1 MNQRPARSRLM
12 RPVAIAALLLAVVA
26 VFLVVRAVRGRRS
39 AVMAVQTEAVARRD
53 ISQTVEATGTVEP
66 VEIVEIKSKASGQI
80 LRMPVEIGS
89 VVRAGDLLA
98 QIDTV
103 NVQNTYD
110 EAYAA
115 LKAAQASLDISRAQ
129 AKRANELFS
138 REVITTDQHESATLA
153 YANAQSTLVRAR
165 SGLSTAR
172 QALDD
177 ATVRA
182 PSDGTIIEQDVTK
195 GQVIASAT
203 SSASGGTTLLKM
215 ADLSRVRMQ
224 ALVGETDIGNVQA
237 GMPATVTVDAFPNRP
252 FQGTVLKIEPQAVVQ
267 QSVTMF
273 PVLVSIANENGLLLP
288 GMNGEVTIS
297 ISERTG
303 VLAVPLDAVRSAREL
318 PALAPALGLIADSL
332 QAQVQRQVAASLAAR
347 ERLRGDSTRVGLA
360 GGLHGDSARIGPRG
374 GFRGD
379 SMHMRGAR
387 RGGGAWGRG
396 GPGGR
401 NGAGGPNGAGGGAM
415 MARAGGGSGS
425 GRSGQAQVVLVKTAN
440 GLEPRVVRIGIS
452 DFDYSEVLDGLK
464 EGDEVALLSVAAVQ
478 AKRQSD
484 QAQLKQ
490 RMGSGMPGVGSAPTG
505 GGRGSGGGR

>member
-1 MNQRPARSRLM
+1 M
-12 RPVAIAALLLAVVA
+12 RPVAIAALLFVVIA
-26 VFLVVRAVRGRRS
+26 AFFVVRVVRGRRS
-39 AVMAVQTEAVARRD
+39 AVTSVQTEAIARRD
-53 ISQTVEATGTVEP
+53 ISQSVEATGTVEP

-89 VVRAGDLLA
+89 VVRAGELLA

-153 YANAQSTLVRAR
+153 YANAQSMLVRAR
-165 SGLSTAR
+165 SDLSTAR

-215 ADLSRVRMQ
+215 ADLGRVQMQ
-224 ALVGETDIGNVQA
+224 ALVGETDIGNVSA
-237 GMPATVTVDAFPNRP
+237 GMTASVTVDAFPKRI
-252 FQGTVLKIEPQAVVQ
+252 FQGRVLKIEPQAVIQ

-273 PVLVSIANENGLLLP
+273 PVMISIANENGLLLP

-318 PALAPALGLIADSL
+318 PALAPTLGLLADSL
-332 QAQVQRQVAASLAAR
+332 QAQVQRQVAASAAAR
-347 ERLRGDSTRVGLA
+347 DRFRGDSTHLG
-360 GGLHGDSARIGPRG
+360 SPT

-379 SMHMRGAR
+379 SARMRGAR
-387 RGGGAWGRG
+387 RGGGAWARG
-396 GPGGR
+396 GAGGRQEAGGR
-401 NGAGGPNGAGGGAM
+401 NGAGGWNGARGPNAAGGGAGM
-415 MARAGGGSGS
+415 QGVRGSGN
-425 GRSGQAQVVLVKTAN
+425 GRAGQAQVVLVKTAT

-452 DFDYSEVLDGLK
+452 DFDYSEVLGGVG
-464 EGDEVALLSVAAVQ
+464 EGDEVVLLSVAAVQ

-484 QAQLKQ
+484 QAQLRQ
-490 RMGSGMPGVGSAPTG
+490 RMGSGMPGVGGPPAGG
-505 GGRGSGGGR
+505 GGRGAGGR

>member
-1 MNQRPARSRLM
+1 MNQRSSRSLLVRLS
-12 RPVAIAALLLAVVA
+12 AIAALVVVVVA
-26 VFLVVRAVRGRRS
+26 AWLWVRAARARRA
-39 AVMAVQTEAVARRD
+39 AVTAVQTEAVARRD

-115 LKAAQASLDISRAQ
+115 LKAAQTGLDVTRAQ
-129 AKRANELFS
+129 SKRADELFS
-138 REVITTDQHESATLA
+138 RGATTADQHESATLA
-153 YANAQSTLVRAR
+153 FANAQSTLVRAR
-165 SGLSTAR
+165 STLSTAR

-182 PSDGTIIEQDVTK
+182 PSDGTIIQQDVTR

-215 ADLSRVRMQ
+215 ADLSRVQMQ
-224 ALVGETDIGNVQA
+224 ALVGETDIGSVQA
-237 GMPATVTVDAFPNRP
+237 GMPASVSVDAFPNRP

-318 PALAPALGLIADSL
+318 PALAPTLGLVADSL

-347 ERLRGDSTRVGLA
+347 DRLRSDSTRVGPGA
-360 GGLHGDSARIGPRG
+360 GV
-374 GFRGD
+374 RGD
-379 SMHMRGAR
+379 STHARGAR
-387 RGGGAWGRG
+387 RGGGAWGRN
-396 GPGGR
+396 GPGGWGGAGGR
-401 NGAGGPNGAGGGAM
+401 RGAGGWNGAGGRNAAAGGTG
-415 MARAGGGSGS
+415 MASPSGGFGN
-425 GRSGQAQVVLVKTAN
+425 GRTRQAQVVLVKTAT

-452 DFDYSEVLDGLK
+452 DFDYSEVLSGL
-464 EGDEVALLSVAAVQ
+464 EECDEVVLLSVAAVQ

-484 QAQLKQ
+484 QAQLRQ
-490 RMGSGMPGVGSAPTG
+490 RMGSGMPGVGSAPSG
-505 GGRGSGGGR
+505 GGRGAGGGR